1 MVNEH
6 VERCSISLVIACVP
20 AQSCLTLCYLMNPM
34 DPMDPASLLVH
45 GIFLAR
51 ILEWVALS
59 FSGDLPNPGIK
70 PHLLYWQGDSLP
82 LSHLGIPAIGN

>member
-20 AQSCLTLCYLMNPM
+20 AQSCLTLCNLMNPM

-70 PHLLYWQGDSLP
+70 PTSPVLAEGFFTTEP
-82 LSHLGIPAIGN
+82 PGNPRY